1 MDAMDEFYLKTNSK
15 PGIVDES
22 NVIAPVKYESF
33 EGDFSVD
40 ATLDDARERKRT
52 STGLKG
58 LELKLSKTKPG
69 SPEHIRLKSKLDKRN
84 FNREKKSIKKLIR
97 KYGPDADFSDISTE
111 FMKHQNTGGT
121 VGDKARRTKTQV
133 DRFLDRNQSLRSI
146 FTDKVDRRDVYN
158 EGIKDR
164 DAKIKAAADKA
175 RIEQEEID
183 KRIANKDGFSGNN
196 ILFPSFSVN
205 DRRNTWDVNN
215 KPVWSFRDSNTN
227 PSLLPW
233 ETFNVYD
240 ALNLNWKSD
249 DSNPPKRGEALY
261 KKRPFISST
270 ESVTAGKPI
279 SSLMKKFR

>member
-1 MDAMDEFYLKTNSK
+1 
-15 PGIVDES
+15 
-22 NVIAPVKYESF
+22 
-33 EGDFSVD
+33 
-40 ATLDDARERKRT
+40 
-52 STGLKG
+52 
-58 LELKLSKTKPG
+58 
-69 SPEHIRLKSKLDKRN
+69 
-84 FNREKKSIKKLIR
+84 
-97 KYGPDADFSDISTE
+97 
-111 FMKHQNTGGT
+111 MKHQDTGGT

-146 FTDKVDRRDVYN
+146 FTDKVDRRDVYDK
-158 EGIKDR
+158 GIKDR

-196 ILFPSFSVN
+196 ILFPSSSVN
-205 DRRNTWDVNN
+205 DRRNIWDNFN
-215 KPVWSFRDSNTN
+215 KPIWSWRDSTTN
-227 PSLLPW
+227 SSQLPW

-240 ALNLNWKSD
+240 ALNLSFDNKPD
-249 DSNPPKRGEALY
+249 PEGPPRRGEALY